1 MTAHNRHLL
10 AEGAYRVNRDAA
22 ARAER
27 EAVVAFLRSQAAQ
40 ASDDTADVLRVAA
53 LVIENGDHLR

>member
-10 AEGAYRVNRDAA
+10 AEGAYKANRDAA
-22 ARAER
+22 AREER
-27 EAVVAFLRSQAAQ
+27 EAVVKFVRRQAAE
-40 ASDDTADVLRVAA
+40 SSEFTADVLRVLA